1 MFYQFT
7 HSGMQPV
14 PPQAIRDDVLT
25 VGYIQVQELPDLRT
39 QFGFSESTV
48 ESCRVANRYF
58 RSGVEVYNDY
68 TFTEL
73 RTFRYGKEQED
84 CVALYLKRNLFLV
97 VNVED
102 FDGSTKE
109 KFFSELNRHPMAMT
123 PEKVLFTFLDSL
135 VGGDIQTLEDISTEL
150 SEKEEVLLHEKAD
163 KDFHAALLRLKKQ
176 LARQHNYYEQIL
188 DITDAVMENENSIF
202 DAGSLMCISNIARK
216 VERLREDADSLRAM
230 VEHLQDAYSSHLE
243 MKMNSTM
250 KIFTVLTSIFFPLT
264 IIVGWYGMN
273 FRYMPELQWRYGYLY
288 VIVLSV
294 VTVVILSCIGKKKRW
309 F

>member
-1 MFYQFT
+1 
-7 HSGMQPV
+7 MQKTLY
-14 PPQAIRDDVLT
+14 IRDIASVADRIDRALIEYIKEGQIETFEGFRHFDILAFDWYDIYDV
-25 VGYIQVQELPDLRT
+25 EA
-39 QFGFSESTV
+39 E
-48 ESCRVANRYF
+48 
-58 RSGVEVYNDY
+58 
-68 TFTEL
+68 
-73 RTFRYGKEQED
+73 
-84 CVALYLKRNLFLV
+84 
-97 VNVED
+97 
-102 FDGSTKE
+102 
-109 KFFSELNRHPMAMT
+109 
-123 PEKVLFTFLDSL
+123 PEKILIYLDADDVFFLCENELSYRKAVSVFHTADTNERAMYDFL
-135 VGGDIQTLEDISTEL
+135 QGLIRGDTKHLEQLEDTIVGLEDAVITR
-150 SEKEEVLLHEKAD
+150 EEECVHETVNLRRE
-163 KDFHAALLRLKKQ
+163 LLRLKKQ

-202 DAGSLMCISNIARK
+202 DAGSLMCISNITRK